1 MDNIKELFLEGEA
14 FEDARQKFNVVLQRL
29 FKSMVD
35 TGSTEGS
42 ITLKMDVS
50 MKREYIPNND
60 PDIEGETREVKL
72 PEFSYKVNS
81 SITVKDEQKGNNNPQ
96 MELVWDDDQQKY
108 VLQYVANT
116 SQRSIFDKD
125 FQEAMKNEDGQD
137 AIDTDPD
144 KTWMNVAQ
152 IEGPVADEGALPG
165 SVKEE
170 PGAIDGDFR
179 EVDQEPEADVDPEAE
194 AEPED
199 EPVDPES
206 YQDDYVPEEIPI
218 EEDAEAAPGEE
229 QTYFHDDEEDG
240 GYNYEEPEE

>member
-1 MDNIKELFLEGEA
+1 MENIKELFLEGEA

-50 MKREYIPNND
+50 MKREYILNND
-60 PDIEGETREVKL
+60 PAIEGETREVKL

-96 MELVWDDDQQKY
+96 MELVWDDEQQKY

-116 SQRSIFDKD
+116 AQRSIFDKD
-125 FQEAMKNEDGQD
+125 FQENMKPGDGQE
-137 AIDTDPD
+137 AINTDPD
-144 KTWMNVAQ
+144 KKWMNVAQ

-165 SVKEE
+165 EVGE
-170 PGAIDGDFR
+170 PEVIDGEFR
-179 EVDQEPEADVDPEAE
+179 EVEVQPEEEQPEADQEE
-194 AEPED
+194 TAEPEEEENGD
-199 EPVDPES
+199 TATPV
-206 YQDDYVPEEIPI
+206 
-218 EEDAEAAPGEE
+218 GE
-229 QTYFHDDEEDG
+229 QKYFKDDEEDD
-240 GYNYEEPEE
+240 GYGYEEPAE

>member
-1 MDNIKELFLEGEA
+1 MENIKELFLEGEA

-72 PEFSYKVNS
+72 PELSYKVNS

-96 MELVWDDDQQKY
+96 MELVWDDEQQKY

-125 FQEAMKNEDGQD
+125 FQEAMKNEDAQE
-137 AIDTDPD
+137 AIDTDLD
-144 KTWMNVAQ
+144 KKWMNVAQ

-165 SVKEE
+165 SVDGDPEI
-170 PGAIDGDFR
+170 IDGDFR
-179 EVDQEPEADVDPEAE
+179 EVEPEVETDPEVD
-194 AEPED
+194 PED
-199 EPVDPES
+199 EPETADPDS

-218 EEDAEAAPGEE
+218 DEDAEAVSDGG
-229 QTYFHDDEEDG
+229 QTYFHDDEEDT
-240 GYNYEEPEE
+240 GYNYEDPEE